1 MSGFDDRERA
11 AENKK
16 AREEELKFKKAARRN
31 KLFGLWA
38 ADLMGIKG
46 EAAEAY
52 AKEVIAADLESA
64 GDDDVFRKVEGDLKK
79 KGVDMSEHRIRRR
92 MEELLVEAERQLAKG

>member
-16 AREEELKFKKAARRN
+16 AREEELKFKKVARRN

-46 EAAEAY
+46 
-52 AKEVIAADLESA
+52 
-64 GDDDVFRKVEGDLKK
+64 
-79 KGVDMSEHRIRRR
+79 
-92 MEELLVEAERQLAKG
+92 